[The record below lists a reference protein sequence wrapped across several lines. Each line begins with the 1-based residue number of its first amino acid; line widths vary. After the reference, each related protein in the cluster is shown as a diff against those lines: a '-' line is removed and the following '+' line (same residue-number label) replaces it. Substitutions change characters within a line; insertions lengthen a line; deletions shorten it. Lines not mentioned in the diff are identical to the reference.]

1 MSDSK
6 KDQSTGTFWEHLDVL
21 RSCLIRIL
29 CVVVVLA
36 IVSFFLKESLFTI
49 VLAPSK
55 SSFITY
61 QLLGGEPFSINLINT
76 GLTEQFMIH
85 IKVSF
90 YFGLLLASPFVL
102 YQLFLFIA
110 PALYT
115 NERYY
120 AVRIVSS
127 SYLMFIAGTLVN
139 YFLIFPLTVKFLG
152 TYQVSPEVSN
162 MLTIQSYADTL
173 LSMTLV
179 IGLVF
184 EMPVLCWLLAKMH
197 LLQSKQMRYFR
208 KHAIVTIM
216 ILSAVITPSGD
227 AFTMLAV
234 ALPIW
239 LLYELSISIVR
250 VTHR

>member
-110 PALYT
+110 PALYS

-197 LLQSKQMRYFR
+197 LLQSKQMRHFR